1 MFNNVLNGKKKDF
14 LDFKKVILTVG
25 KCPFFLRGYH
35 MIFNKN
41 LKIPLSLIFFERDLD
56 MMFNNVLNV
65 KKGFLDYKNVILT

>member
-1 MFNNVLNGKKKDF
+1 
-14 LDFKKVILTVG
+14 
-25 KCPFFLRGYH
+25 
-35 MIFNKN
+35 MIFDRN

>member
-1 MFNNVLNGKKKDF
+1 
-14 LDFKKVILTVG
+14 
-25 KCPFFLRGYH
+25 
-35 MIFNKN
+35 MIFNRN

>member
-1 MFNNVLNGKKKDF
+1 
-14 LDFKKVILTVG
+14 
-25 KCPFFLRGYH
+25 